1 MHTLTK
7 CRCESDVFGRAVSE
21 SDMLNANAVSRT
33 RRMSL
38 RIKRDRKSYVR
49 GAHESWRSPADLRD
63 SRLLNLSCGFSR
75 SFRGLA
81 FVFIR
86 RTRHGRSVPR
96 TSPRSMATLGE
107 GRRICTRR
115 LHVTRSSL
123 TMETR
128 GFFAIAHAQGAR
140 ILLVAC
146 RSRAEGNCMLRLVQ
160 SSPSST
166 ATAAPCPQ
174 CGEPMDIKL
183 VEPHPTVSKKEKQ
196 L

>member
-1 MHTLTK
+1 MPTLAAGTVSSSTGCENVKTPAGVVVGLHTLTK

-128 GFFAIAHAQGAR
+128 GFAAR
-140 ILLVAC
+140 SSI
-146 RSRAEGNCMLRLVQ
+146 RL
-160 SSPSST
+160 
-166 ATAAPCPQ
+166 
-174 CGEPMDIKL
+174 
-183 VEPHPTVSKKEKQ
+183 
-196 L
+196 